1 MKQTYFSNCF
11 CRTIV
16 DLSIL
21 MAEEKSHNDEGPPL
35 KKVRYDTEIYIY
47 NKKGKILRINK
58 IPDGNE
64 ECSYSWNKYKSEVK
78 KIIIDDKITHIPE
91 KAFKNCYH
99 LLEINV
105 PTQSTVAQN
114 AFTNCFSLDIFK
126 AINEI
131 FGQISINDMN
141 IQHLIESILY
151 CLKYLEEWDKNDIYH
166 DFGVLSPYL
175 KQIYDIKKLK
185 GNFVQLF
192 SRFISLIMPLSYRVK
207 SSDIKLKFN
216 SIYTEINKDSI
227 NENAVIPS
235 SIYFIIF

>member
-1 MKQTYFSNCF
+1 MIK
-11 CRTIV
+11 R
-16 DLSIL
+16 
-21 MAEEKSHNDEGPPL
+21 
-35 KKVRYDTEIYIY
+35 RR
-47 NKKGKILRINK
+47 LRILE

-64 ECSYSWNKYKSEVK
+64 KCSYPWNKYRREVK

-91 KAFKNCYH
+91 MAFTNCYH

-105 PTQSTVAQN
+105 PTQCIVAQN
-114 AFTNCFSLDIFK
+114 AFPNCFSLDIVK

-141 IQHLIESILY
+141 IQHLIESIIY
-151 CLKYLEEWDKNDIYH
+151 CLKCLEEWDKNDIYH
-166 DFGVLSPYL
+166 DFGELSPYL
-175 KQIYDIKKLK
+175 KQIYDIMKLK

-207 SSDIKLKFN
+207 SSDIELNFN
-216 SIYTEINKDSI
+216 SIYTEINKDNI
-227 NENAVIPS
+227 NKNAVIPS